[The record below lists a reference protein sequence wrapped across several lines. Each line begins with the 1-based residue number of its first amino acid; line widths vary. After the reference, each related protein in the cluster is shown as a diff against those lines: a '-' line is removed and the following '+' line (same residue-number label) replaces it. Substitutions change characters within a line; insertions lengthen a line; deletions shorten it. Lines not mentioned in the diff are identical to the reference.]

1 MGRKNKYN
9 FECFAYPQSNK
20 YYKSNKYYNW
30 IVRSFFS
37 HSLNDKSLQVKE
49 IHDLNNERSNI

>member
-1 MGRKNKYN
+1 MSRKNKYN

-20 YYKSNKYYNW
+20 YYNW
-30 IVRSFFS
+30 IVQSFFS

>member
-1 MGRKNKYN
+1 MGSKYN
-9 FECFAYPQSNK
+9 FECFAYVQ
-20 YYKSNKYYNW
+20 SNKYYNW
-30 IVRSFFS
+30 IVRSLFS